1 MNELQDHLYS
11 KFIYF
16 NILFDMDLGIAYF
29 HWVILL
35 KNSTSSQ
42 KKKKNETLE
51 NDM

>member
-35 KNSTSSQ
+35 KIVQ
-42 KKKKNETLE
+42 VLKKKNETLE
-51 NDM
+51 NDI